1 MKNTKLIFHR
11 CGLFF
16 MTLTLFLLFVR
27 DGENTAEMY
36 TYTFRHAASILIWGL
51 FFGFSFVIFDIKKIP
66 SLVSRIIHFVFNGV
80 ATGVWVV
87 AIQTKVE
94 SNLLQIIFFAL
105 FAYIAIYWIVHFIVC
120 GVNKLFS
127 KWLVENK

>member
-16 MTLTLFLLFVR
+16 MFLSLFLLFVR

-36 TYTFRHAASILIWGL
+36 TYTFRHAATILIWGL
-51 FFGFSFVIFDIKKIP
+51 FFGASFVIFDIKKIP
-66 SLVSRIIHFVFNGV
+66 SLVSRLIHFVLNGV

-105 FAYIAIYWIVHFIVC
+105 FAYIAIYWILHFIVL
-120 GVNKLFS
+120 GFNKLIS
-127 KWLVENK
+127 KLSTDNF